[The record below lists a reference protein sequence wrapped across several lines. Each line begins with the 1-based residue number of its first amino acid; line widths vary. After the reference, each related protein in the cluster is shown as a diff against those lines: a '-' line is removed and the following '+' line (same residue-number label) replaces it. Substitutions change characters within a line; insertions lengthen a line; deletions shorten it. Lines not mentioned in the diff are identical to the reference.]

1 MNDATNHT
9 FRLSPEHL
17 AAVNRKRRIV
27 VNHQVDG
34 LLCAV
39 EQGLTV
45 EQIMAYEFA
54 FADAPGVHID
64 AQWWS
69 FDNTFP
75 LEGRPLIDET
85 SPSVP
90 GYVSPERVKIFQQWL
105 DDGINIAEVYV
116 EETKKRNLEC
126 FYTYRL
132 NEDPYTEHRELAEAQ
147 PDWLITGEWTQPLWN
162 FAVCRVSAITRSL
175 SAGN

>member
-1 MNDATNHT
+1 MNDITNYT
-9 FRLSPEHL
+9 FKLSPEHL

-45 EQIMAYEFA
+45 DQILTYEFA
-54 FADAPGVHID
+54 FADQPGSHID

-75 LEGRPLIDET
+75 LERRP
-85 SPSVP
+85 
-90 GYVSPERVKIFQQWL
+90 
-105 DDGINIAEVYV
+105 
-116 EETKKRNLEC
+116 
-126 FYTYRL
+126 
-132 NEDPYTEHRELAEAQ
+132 
-147 PDWLITGEWTQPLWN
+147 
-162 FAVCRVSAITRSL
+162 
-175 SAGN
+175 

>member
-1 MNDATNHT
+1 M
-9 FRLSPEHL
+9 LSTMLSNSRRSISP
-17 AAVNRKRRIV
+17 AVTRQRRIV

-45 EQIMAYEFA
+45 EKIMAYEFA
-54 FADAPGVHID
+54 FADERDSHID

-90 GYVSPERVKIFQQWL
+90 KYVSPERVKIFEQWL
-105 DDGINIAEVYV
+105 DDGINITEVYI
-116 EETKKRNLEC
+116 EGNEGNEGLNASIPIDLTKIRTPSIVNWQKRI
-126 FYTYRL
+126 
-132 NEDPYTEHRELAEAQ
+132 P
-147 PDWLITGEWTQPLWN
+147 IG
-162 FAVCRVSAITRSL
+162 
-175 SAGN
+175 

>member
-1 MNDATNHT
+1 MNCATNYG

-54 FADAPGVHID
+54 FADTLGSHID

-69 FDNTFP
+69 LDNTFL
-75 LEGRPLIDET
+75 LEGRPLIDQT

-90 GYVSPERVKIFQQWL
+90 SYVSPERVKVFQHWL
-105 DDGINIAEVYV
+105 DDGINIAEVYIK
-116 EETKKRNLEC
+116 ETKKRDLEC
-126 FYTYRL
+126 FYSYRL
-132 NEDPYTEHRELAEAQ
+132 NEDPSTEHRELAEACI
-147 PDWLITGEWTQPLWN
+147 PIG
-162 FAVCRVSAITRSL
+162 
-175 SAGN
+175 